1 MDADINSSRAAVQS
15 KGSNNATTHFQPRKK
30 EVQELN
36 WLD

>member
-1 MDADINSSRAAVQS
+1 MDADINSSRAAGQS
-15 KGSNNATTHFQPRKK
+15 KGSNKAMTHFHPKKK